1 MFLSGTKVN
10 YIKIMCSS
18 SQDLSWIA
26 LFMNGMVWVLL
37 IPDILVNYG
46 LEFLSREEMEKK

>member
-10 YIKIMCSS
+10 YIKIMCSP